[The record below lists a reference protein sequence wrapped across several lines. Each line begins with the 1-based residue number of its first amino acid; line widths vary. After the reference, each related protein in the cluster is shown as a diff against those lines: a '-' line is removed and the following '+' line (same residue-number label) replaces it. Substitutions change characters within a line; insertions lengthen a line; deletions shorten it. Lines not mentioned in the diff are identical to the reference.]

1 LTGFSETFP
10 FAGNDLLLRHQ
21 EPILHPSPMKT
32 LLPILL
38 SSALLIVDVTES
50 DDALFQDD
58 FQGKLGEGW
67 SWVREHR
74 ETWRVTGRGLEVRIE
89 PGNMWGPA
97 NDARNVLVRPA
108 PDPANEGIEV
118 SVNVENRPTSQYEQA
133 DLVWYFDDGHMVKL
147 GQELVDG
154 KLSIVMG
161 REENDRTRTIA
172 IIPLD
177 SFSVRLRLVV
187 KGNRIHG
194 QFRTPGAAEW
204 SEAGECDVPAPPD
217 GKAKISLQFYQGP
230 ANIEHWA
237 RVTEFRIRRVGK

>member
-1 LTGFSETFP
+1 MKAVAGISLVMLFLTAT
-10 FAGNDLLLRHQ
+10 AG
-21 EPILHPSPMKT
+21 E
-32 LLPILL
+32 
-38 SSALLIVDVTES
+38 A
-50 DDALFQDD
+50 DDASFQDD

-74 ETWRVTGRGLEVRIE
+74 EGWRVTGRGLEVRIE

-108 PDPANEGIEV
+108 PATANEGIEV
-118 SVNVENRPTSQYEQA
+118 SVNVENRPASQYEQA

-161 REENDRTRTIA
+161 REENDKTRTIA
-172 IIPLD
+172 IIPLE
-177 SFSVRLRLVV
+177 SFSVRLRLAV

-194 QFRTPGAAEW
+194 QFRTPGVDEW
-204 SEAGECDVPAPPD
+204 REAGECDLPAPPD
-217 GKAKISLQFYQGP
+217 AKAKISLQFYQGP

-237 RVTEFRIRRVGK
+237 RVTEFRIRRLGK